1 MRRHPLPDVD
11 FPNEWEDDI
20 AAPIF
25 PGGRIENI
33 NAADAYTIFTF
44 ASSILRASTPIKN
57 RKRQVASGSLGRNL
71 HASMRDDTPC
81 FSRISGRRRLTQNP
95 PIAIGIL
102 KHRVSAPRLLF
113 NVGMLQSARAQQ
125 PMIAIDVA
133 AVQHHTLQSAWLHG
147 VKPSHFADG
156 KRDQAE
162 DYARIILRTSPY
174 GSASIRLCTSNI
186 IVERVC
192 AS

>member
-102 KHRVSAPRLLF
+102 KHRVSAPTVVQCW
-113 NVGMLQSARAQQ
+113 NAAIRASSTT
-125 PMIAIDVA
+125 DDR
-133 AVQHHTLQSAWLHG
+133 H
-147 VKPSHFADG
+147 
-156 KRDQAE
+156 RCCCC
-162 DYARIILRTSPY
+162 
-174 GSASIRLCTSNI
+174 SASHPAIRL
-186 IVERVC
+186 
-192 AS
+192 ASWCQTKSLCGWKA